1 MPSSFHRTAS
11 NKTFHLYKRKGE
23 IHVRCSGPTHC
34 EVMERRHK
42 KRRKKQNHNDK
53 KNIHDAKMKAL
64 KDYQNLS
71 KVEYKSKKTTAM
83 NLMEIVEEVKES
95 LQDGTYL
102 KIMDELMALNN
113 EVEQPEL
120 SRYTVPSVSVAEFDQ
135 QERSRYTFPI
145 VPVSG
150 TLRNLYQFNR
160 IY

>member
-1 MPSSFHRTAS
+1 MPSSSSSSFHRTAS
-11 NKTFHLYKRKGE
+11 NKTLHLYKSKGE

-83 NLMEIVEEVKES
+83 NLMELVEEVKER

-113 EVEQPEL
+113 EVEQPE
-120 SRYTVPSVSVAEFDQ
+120 
-135 QERSRYTFPI
+135 RSRYTFP
-145 VPVSG
+145 S
-150 TLRNLYQFNR
+150 FE
-160 IY
+160 IYEMY

>member
-1 MPSSFHRTAS
+1 MPSSSYVHRTAS
-11 NKTFHLYKRKGE
+11 NRTLHLYKSKGD
-23 IHVRCSGPTHC
+23 IHARCSGSTHC
-34 EVMERRHK
+34 EVMD
-42 KRRKKQNHNDK
+42 KRRKHRRKKHNQNDK

-83 NLMEIVEEVKES
+83 NLMELVEEVKGR

-120 SRYTVPSVSVAEFDQ
+120 SRYTVPYVS
-135 QERSRYTFPI
+135 
-145 VPVSG
+145 VSG